1 MAAPFST
8 GFTLQTTLLG
18 LAIAAIMALVA
29 ALAAPLFVDW
39 NKYKPQF
46 EVEASRVVGA
56 PVRVE
61 GALDALEHPGP
72 ASKDFVPTC

>member
-1 MAAPFST
+1 M
-8 GFTLQTTLLG
+8 QTTLLG
-18 LAIAAIMALVA
+18 LAIAAIMALIA

-46 EVEASRVVGA
+46 EAEATRVVGA

-61 GALDALEHPGP
+61 GEIGRAH
-72 ASKDFVPTC
+72 V